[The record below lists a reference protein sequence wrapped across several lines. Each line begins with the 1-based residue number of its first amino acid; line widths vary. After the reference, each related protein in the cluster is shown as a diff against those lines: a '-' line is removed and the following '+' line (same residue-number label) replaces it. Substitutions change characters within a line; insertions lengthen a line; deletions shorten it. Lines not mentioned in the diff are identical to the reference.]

1 MSQDEGNWAAGKQGW
16 IYGNSIT
23 MLTHGVPGAAMTDP
37 RLKVY
42 REAALAMADGVYRQD
57 FPPGPA
63 DEVGRLGEALASLGR
78 TLEQRSGELLT
89 LPKVAERI
97 NAGLLLDEV
106 MDKAYLALRTL
117 VPYDRMSLAL
127 MDRDGRELTVR
138 WVRTEAPR
146 TFLDVGTWR
155 PVAGSS
161 LEDLLVSRQPR
172 IRNDLPGHLAGH
184 PQSEATRLLVAEGMR
199 SDLACPLAVR
209 NRLVGLLF
217 CSSMAPDAYRRSHQV
232 ILGQLAGPL
241 ALIIEKSR
249 LYQDLQE
256 RSELRG
262 RLLAGAGPALVGP
275 LDRVLGLL
283 EQLDGE
289 GSGCLNVSQ
298 RDLVRRALAGQTEL
312 AERVRDLLGDA
323 ALGAAGVEGQRQP
336 TDLRLLLEAVGRA
349 HREAAEGSIRLAVE
363 GAPGDA
369 TIPAEPRLLARAL
382 EALAGHLLR
391 RSAPGGRITLAWRLL
406 DGYAQVRVAAP
417 DLGLA
422 RDQLP
427 GLYTLAGP
435 EGPGEDP
442 AGFALALARRI
453 VEAHGG
459 HLRADSSLEAG
470 TTFTVWLPR

>member
-1 MSQDEGNWAAGKQGW
+1 M
-16 IYGNSIT
+16 I
-23 MLTHGVPGAAMTDP
+23 DP

-42 REAALAMADGVYRQD
+42 REAALAMADGAFLQD
-57 FPPGPA
+57 LPPGPA

-78 TLEQRSGELLT
+78 TLEQHRNELLT
-89 LPKVAERI
+89 LPKIAERI

-106 MDKAYLALRTL
+106 MDKAYRALRTL

-127 MDRDGRELTVR
+127 LDRYGRALTVR

-146 TFLDVGTWR
+146 VFLDAGTWR
-155 PVAGSS
+155 PAAGSS

-209 NRLVGLLF
+209 NRVVGLLF
-217 CSSMAPDAYRRSHQV
+217 CSSMAADAYRRSHQV
-232 ILGQLAGPL
+232 LLGQLAGPL
-241 ALIIEKSR
+241 ALIVEKSSK
-249 LYQDLQE
+249 YQDIQE
-256 RSELRG
+256 LAELRG
-262 RLLAGAGPALVGP
+262 RLLAGAGAALAAP
-275 LDRVLGLL
+275 LETVLGLL
-283 EQLDGE
+283 EQLDGQ
-289 GSGCLNVSQ
+289 GPGCLDEVQ
-298 RDLVRRALAGQTEL
+298 RDLVRRARAGQAEL
-312 AERVRDLLGDA
+312 AERVRDLREAA
-323 ALGAAGVEGQRQP
+323 ALGAGGPERTHQA

-349 HREAAEGSIRLAVE
+349 HREAAAAGSIRLAVE
-363 GAPGDA
+363 AASGDA
-369 TIPAEPRLLARAL
+369 TVPADPRLLGRAL
-382 EALAGHLLR
+382 EALAGHLVR
-391 RSAPGGRITLAWRLL
+391 RSLPGGRISLAWQLL

-427 GLYTLAGP
+427 GLFTLAGP

-442 AGFALALARRI
+442 AGFGLALARRI

-470 TTFTVWLPR
+470 TAFTVWLPR